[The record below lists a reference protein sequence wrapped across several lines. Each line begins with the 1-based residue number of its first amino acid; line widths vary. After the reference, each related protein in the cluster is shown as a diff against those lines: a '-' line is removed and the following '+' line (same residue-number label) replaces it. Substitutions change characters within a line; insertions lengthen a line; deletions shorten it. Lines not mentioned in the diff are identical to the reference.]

1 MEGEAIT
8 KKIGGSIGIIIPKHI
23 VESKRIIPNQKVK
36 FELEKVS
43 PLKSIWGKHKNI
55 EMDVKKIL
63 DEIDEGEIE

>member
-1 MEGEAIT
+1 
-8 KKIGGSIGIIIPKHI
+8 
-23 VESKRIIPNQKVK
+23 PNQKVK